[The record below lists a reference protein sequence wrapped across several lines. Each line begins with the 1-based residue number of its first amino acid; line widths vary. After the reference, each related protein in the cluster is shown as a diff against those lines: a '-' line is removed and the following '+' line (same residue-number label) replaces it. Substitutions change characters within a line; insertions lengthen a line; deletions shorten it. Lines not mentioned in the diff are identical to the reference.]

1 MIPAEMIYL
10 IAWSML
16 IDNFVIID
24 RGTNIKNPV
33 VGFGVDGIKTLI
45 IFLLF
50 LWAISPLVSLVRK
63 PIAYIPFCGYS
74 INTTSLNEFDLLP
87 ANVSIS
93 CLTVE

>member
-10 IAWSML
+10 IAWSTL

-24 RGTNIKNPV
+24 RGTNIKNHV
-33 VGFGVDGIKTLI
+33 VGFGVEGIKTLI
-45 IFLLF
+45 IFLLL